1 VSYGTQQPKG
11 PTRLNWGNI
20 LTGPFLESVFL
31 GSRPGVNL
39 VNGALFTKIGN
50 PAQIG
55 GSDSSAGPLV
65 TQANAYYIP
74 AVASS
79 APWTVAC
86 VITPTATM
94 STGNANPLIGMGNP
108 NNNGTTDRSLYI
120 SGTTN
125 WSAYVFD
132 GGSKLQD
139 SGISYAVGRTDRVV
153 FWCDANGLAVEV
165 NGRNLNGTLATAN
178 TGFAAYGTP
187 AFALGSTGT
196 GADANCV
203 ISLAVRVNGKSWSAA
218 ERLAFAQNPW
228 QMFLAPP
235 RRAIFSS
242 AGSSNVTVGI
252 TGVVGTGAA
261 GNTGVQHDQP
271 ITGNAATG
279 AVGTVGVNT
288 GPIVTGV
295 VGTGAAGNVTPST
308 TVALTGVVG
317 TGAAGNVSGSS
328 GGDLTLAIT
337 GVSATGQVGNVGI
350 TKDGSVALT
359 GAAATGTAGSVG
371 VQHDQAVTGVA
382 ATTAVGS
389 VTPSLT
395 VSLTGVVGTGA
406 VGTVGASSGGDKTV
420 AITGVS
426 ATGYAGILTPSGG
439 DAGVTGGGHGR
450 YNLGHK
456 KGVGDDIEEYLE
468 LLKERARKK
477 AEERL
482 ERERRKAEEIEEA
495 RERLAAVR
503 KEGQT
508 AASRK
513 EAARIV
519 ANLRKLEA
527 QEQKAK
533 EEGTRRRQQ
542 EADDQDFMDAL
553 VFLDNL
559 GE

>member
-1 VSYGTQQPKG
+1 M
-11 PTRLNWGNI
+11 
-20 LTGPFLESVFL
+20 
-31 GSRPGVNL
+31 
-39 VNGALFTKIGN
+39 
-50 PAQIG
+50 AQAI
-55 GSDSSAGPLV
+55 
-65 TQANAYYIP
+65 N
-74 AVASS
+74 
-79 APWTVAC
+79 
-86 VITPTATM
+86 
-94 STGNANPLIGMGNP
+94 
-108 NNNGTTDRSLYI
+108 
-120 SGTTN
+120 SGTYDRTL
-125 WSAYVFD
+125 SITAGGVFTGMIFD
-132 GGSKLQD
+132 GGTKIVTGTTVVTNNTKYVVTLTCTSSALSLYVNGVLEGTTSVAN
-139 SGISYAVGRTDRVV
+139 SGYNGYSADPLLEFGRGSVAN
-153 FWCDANGLAVEV
+153 ANG
-165 NGRNLNGTLATAN
+165 
-178 TGFAAYGTP
+178 
-187 AFALGSTGT
+187 
-196 GADANCV
+196 DASF
-203 ISLAVRVNGKSWSAA
+203 ILPLFVRCDGHAWSASEA
-218 ERLAFAQNPW
+218 LSFAINPW
-228 QMFLAPP
+228 QVFDAPP
-235 RRAIFSS
+235 RTEIFSS

-288 GPIVTGV
+288 GSTVTGV